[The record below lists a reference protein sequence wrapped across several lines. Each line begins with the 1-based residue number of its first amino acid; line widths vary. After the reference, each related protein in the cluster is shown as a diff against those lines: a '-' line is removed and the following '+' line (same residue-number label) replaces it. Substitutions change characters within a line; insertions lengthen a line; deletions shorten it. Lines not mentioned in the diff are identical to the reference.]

1 MPRVTGRVAPSRGRE
16 VAVDGLGMLEL
27 HGPSDS
33 NTILAANHL
42 MASLTKHGLSAEA
55 MELLEKTIPQAERAL
70 GPDASTTL
78 DLQWNYAFLSFG
90 ELLRS
95 PFGEATLKKEAQIK
109 TDLADLLQRKR
120 RVLGSTH
127 PNVLHCQRALAR
139 LPSVV
144 SFLNKRG

>member
-1 MPRVTGRVAPSRGRE
+1 
-16 VAVDGLGMLEL
+16 MLEL
-27 HGPSDS
+27 HGPSDY
-33 NTILAANHL
+33 NTILATNHL

-144 SFLNKRG
+144 SFLNKHG

>member
-1 MPRVTGRVAPSRGRE
+1 MPPRAAPRRGRV
-16 VAVDGLGMLEL
+16 VTVDGLGRRRRRNKS
-27 HGPSDS
+27 H
-33 NTILAANHL
+33 
-42 MASLTKHGLSAEA
+42 
-55 MELLEKTIPQAERAL
+55 